1 MACTRSTSPCGWCA
15 GEARTRNTCRQ
26 PRLVRRA
33 VHLLVSL
40 RKTMRKTSRP
50 AKGVVPMS
58 PSSTLICAW
67 LTGSHHR
74 LISGGVRGRL
84 TVPPILTM
92 CRCAAQCVHV
102 ASAGEREVEDKEWQW
117 QGCEERRLPGLDRHR
132 QENAPFMTTRAAA
145 SRPKCPKR
153 EGETPAPM
161 ATALGK
167 EPDVDCAQ

>member
-1 MACTRSTSPCGWCA
+1 MIFEVRFEGGVHQIDLAV
-15 GEARTRNTCRQ
+15 Q
-26 PRLVRRA
+26 LVRWRSSDEKPLSPTSTCA
-33 VHLLVSL
+33 SSCASSGLPP
-40 RKTMRKTSRP
+40 KTSRP
-50 AKGVVPMS
+50 AKGVVPMT

-67 LTGSHHR
+67 LAGSHHR

-117 QGCEERRLPGLDRHR
+117 QGCEERRLPGLDRNR

-145 SRPKCPKR
+145 SRPKRPKR
-153 EGETPAPM
+153 EDETHPSE
-161 ATALGK
+161 TAWGK
-167 EPDVDCAQ
+167 SQM

>member
-1 MACTRSTSPCGWCA
+1 MRFEGGVHQIDRAV
-15 GEARTRNTCRQ
+15 
-26 PRLVRRA
+26 RLVRWRSSDEKPLSPTSTCA
-33 VHLLVSL
+33 SSCASSGIPPKDVETCQRGCTHDSLLNSHLY
-40 RKTMRKTSRP
+40 
-50 AKGVVPMS
+50 
-58 PSSTLICAW
+58 LICSW
-67 LTGSHHR
+67 LAGSHHR

-145 SRPKCPKR
+145 SRPKRPKR
-153 EGETPAPM
+153 EGETPPWQQP
-161 ATALGK
+161 LGK
-167 EPDVDCAQ
+167 SQM